1 MKKNNSVT
9 NKATERISKEL
20 EKEQARLAALEN
32 KRNDI
37 ENDIKTSKSEIVRLN
52 EQLKHEKL
60 SIIANMVNENGVS
73 VDDLLNAAVSGDFLS
88 LQEKLE
94 ENQKEISDASLP
106 AETAF

>member
-9 NKATERISKEL
+9 NKVTEKIVKEL
-20 EKEQARLAALEN
+20 EKEQTKLAALEK
-32 KRNDI
+32 KRSEI
-37 ENDIKTSKSEIVRLN
+37 ENDIKASKSEIAELN

-94 ENQKEISDASLP
+94 ENQKENSDTASP
-106 AETAF
+106 AEITF